1 MSRMFDAQVG
11 DRTVQV
17 SVAAEEGGR
26 LEITLD
32 GQACNADVC
41 HLGERAWSV
50 ILDGAVYTLDLE
62 GTPPD
67 VSVHFRE
74 RSVPVKL
81 VDTRRKLLAEAARL
95 TGGYRGGRLAIRAPM
110 AGKVVKVLAPK
121 GTTVTA
127 GQGLLVVEA
136 MKMENELKSPRDG
149 TVTEVSV
156 SEGQTVEAGEPLAT
170 LE

>member
-1 MSRMFDAQVG
+1 MRRMFDAQVG
-11 DRTVQV
+11 ERTVQV
-17 SVAAEEGGR
+17 SVAAEDGGR

-32 GQACNADVC
+32 GQACDADVC
-41 HLGERAWSV
+41 HLGERSWSV
-50 ILDGAVYTLDLE
+50 ILDGAVYTIDLE
-62 GTPPD
+62 GEPPD

-74 RSVPVKL
+74 HAVPVKL

-95 TGGYRGGRLAIRAPM
+95 TGGYRGGPMAIRAPM

-121 GTTVTA
+121 GATVTA

-149 TVTEVSV
+149 TVTDVCV
-156 SEGQTVEAGEPLAT
+156 KEGQAVEAGEPLAT